1 MSVLLCLLLALVEVH
16 SQTVPRLTFMS
27 NNIPNH
33 GYVDLTTVGTEI
45 TKAVQ
50 CHTDLL
56 TCCSGGQGP
65 DRGDWF
71 FPDGNRLP
79 FSSSSDVYEGRNDRV
94 VRLFYTSNGGTS
106 GIYRCD
112 IPTSDGRE
120 TVYVGLYTSGGE
132 WSLLYVI

>member
-1 MSVLLCLLLALVEVH
+1 MLLCLLLALVEVQ
-16 SQTVPRLTFMS
+16 SQTAPYLTFMS

-45 TKAVQ
+45 TKAVR
-50 CHTDLL
+50 CHTNLL

-65 DRGDWF
+65 ERGDWF

-79 FSSSSDVYEGRNDRV
+79 FSSSSDVYEGRGAQV
-94 VRLFYTSNGGTS
+94 VRLFYIGNGGTA

-112 IPTSDGRE
+112 VETSNGRKSA
-120 TVYVGLYTSGGE
+120 YVGLYTSGGE
-132 WSLLYVI
+132 WGLLYVI